1 MIGENYTDFSKNNR
15 KILVGGAGNWGSK
28 QLTSRYQK
36 DTPGQDIGFQPMR
49 VLTLTQKFKNK
60 KMKKEEIARKPSGAP
75 IGGDRI
81 GQEVGLPKGP
91 GFGDNQTIDING
103 LDRQIDRWMVKE
115 ETRKRFKA
123 KYGQLAD
130 QKLKEAADKLRK
142 ESLTD
147 PFDGSMGATPN
158 SGQIDNV
165 RQDPNAEF
173 EKQKIFGRKKL
184 NTNNSNVNKLKGN

>member
-1 MIGENYTDFSKNNR
+1 MK
-15 KILVGGAGNWGSK
+15 
-28 QLTSRYQK
+28 
-36 DTPGQDIGFQPMR
+36 

-60 KMKKEEIARKPSGAP
+60 KMKKEEKTVRSPSGAP

-81 GQEVGLPKGP
+81 GPEIGLPKGP
-91 GFGDNQTIDING
+91 GFGDNQSIDLLGI
-103 LDRQIDRWMVKE
+103 DRQIDRWMVKE
-115 ETRKRFKA
+115 ETRKRFKQ
-123 KYGQLAD
+123 KYGQLGE
-130 QKLKEAADKLRK
+130 QKLKETVAKLKK

-184 NTNNSNVNKLKGN
+184 NTSNSYVNKLKGN